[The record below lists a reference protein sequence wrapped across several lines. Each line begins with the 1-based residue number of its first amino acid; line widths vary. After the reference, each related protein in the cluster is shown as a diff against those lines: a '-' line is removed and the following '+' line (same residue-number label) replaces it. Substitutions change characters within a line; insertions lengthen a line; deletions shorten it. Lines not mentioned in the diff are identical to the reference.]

1 MLAMGLGPLGIPL
14 QARRVGHLQ
23 LFGEVVDDLDRHT
36 VQRISQE
43 PAQIAHRRQLD
54 TEPQA
59 VVITPVTPDG
69 QRFAVLYTK
78 VQTGCS
84 AGCWPQTAHLL
95 RCPFG
100 KPCAPS
106 TGLSPTTCPTRA

>member
-59 VVITPVTPDG
+59 VVITPVARHQGPVLVVQEEEPLQLDPRRHT
-69 QRFAVLYTK
+69 AVPAEGRGLLITEK
-78 VQTGCS
+78 VHRHGHE
-84 AGCWPQTAHLL
+84 P
-95 RCPFG
+95 
-100 KPCAPS
+100 
-106 TGLSPTTCPTRA
+106 